1 MKIRNKSYVMDNEKN
16 DSQLS
21 LGFGESTKKEDKEP
35 ETEKIDSSHVLEWVC
50 HPAKKN
56 LKITILVSVFIVVLI
71 AVVYFMTYSFW
82 FGLLAFLI
90 LFGSLASFYFPT
102 HYRLTDD
109 EIIIKTKAQT
119 QKKSWSQYRTYYP
132 DKNGVL
138 LSPFVRP
145 SRLENFRGLYIKFW
159 YNKGEVVAFVKE
171 RIDNIRAQELET
183 E

>member
-1 MKIRNKSYVMDNEKN
+1 MDNEKD

-21 LGFGESTKKEDKEP
+21 LGFGEASKEKEKEP
-35 ETEKIDSSHVLEWVC
+35 EVEGTESSNVLEWVC

-56 LKITILVSVFIVVLI
+56 IKVTAIVSIFIVILI
-71 AVVYFMTYSFW
+71 VVVYYMTYSIW
-82 FGLLAFLI
+82 FSILAFLI

-102 HYRLTDD
+102 HYRLTDN

-159 YNKGEVVAFVKE
+159 FNKDEVVAFVKE
-171 RIDNIRAQELET
+171 RIDNIRAQEQET
-183 E
+183 G